1 MLKGDRGAER
11 FRAAAPLSHGVGL
24 TGLCG
29 ALPPSKIPRT
39 PHLGRRQQAHS
50 FARKQNSS
58 FSHTLG
64 HKGPHPKKKEQ
75 IFACLIQRGQ

>member
-50 FARKQNSS
+50 FARIQTAA
-58 FSHTLG
+58 SHIRWVIKAPT
-64 HKGPHPKKKEQ
+64 
-75 IFACLIQRGQ
+75 QRKRNKYLLV